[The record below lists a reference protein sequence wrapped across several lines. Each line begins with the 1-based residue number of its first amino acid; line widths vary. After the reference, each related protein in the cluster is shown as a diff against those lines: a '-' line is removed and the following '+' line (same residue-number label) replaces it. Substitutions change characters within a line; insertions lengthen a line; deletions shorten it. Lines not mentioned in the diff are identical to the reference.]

1 MEILG
6 IGPTE
11 LIFII
16 LIAIIVLGPK
26 EMQNSGRTIG
36 RWLNKLVNSDGWKT
50 VRDTSRALRNLPNKL
65 MRDANMEMWEAQQD
79 VRRVMSP
86 RPGAP
91 DSPPRP
97 GSHPPEEPEN
107 SIQPPSLESPA
118 QNADEKTANQSDTHE

>member
-1 MEILG
+1 MEVLG

-11 LIFII
+11 LVFIL

-79 VRRVMSP
+79 IRRAMGAPPGDPASP
-86 RPGAP
+86 R
-91 DSPPRP
+91 RP
-97 GSHPPEEPEN
+97 GLPPPEEPEN
-107 SIQPPSLESPA
+107 SIQPPSLESRARSAEEKPA
-118 QNADEKTANQSDTHE
+118 DPSEAHD

>member
-1 MEILG
+1 MEVLG

-11 LIFII
+11 LVFIL

-50 VRDTSRALRNLPNKL
+50 VRDTSQALRNLPNKL

-79 VRRVMSP
+79 VRRVMGPPESSGTP
-86 RPGAP
+86 
-91 DSPPRP
+91 PPR
-97 GSHPPEEPEN
+97 
-107 SIQPPSLESPA
+107 LESLP
-118 QNADEKTANQSDTHE
+118 E